1 LNLQRNVASFS
12 RPSLAMGEVIEDLSH
27 EAANSKERS
36 SNKLRL
42 GGNDLVGS
50 FRKSKE
56 KLIGRRR
63 SLPRKGG
70 NGAASVVALSAG
82 VAPNAP
88 AVSGGEQAGISLSGW
103 SSGDHK
109 TDQASPLVATPCTN
123 STDDEE
129 PLPSLAIPAATLDV
143 GPTATTALLPAEEG
157 AASSGKP
164 LLGGGSP
171 PVEPATFE
179 LGEGA
184 SPGRLSGLST
194 AHVPVVE
201 WNSLVGHRF
210 LGSGE
215 SQQPHRTSPFPHR
228 PHASPPIC
236 TFRPPHAP
244 HTPTDTPAACPPATT
259 PPRAPRALLRP
270 GEFCTVSSATLDG
283 KQVAVKV
290 QPGASELELGLL
302 LG

>member
-1 LNLQRNVASFS
+1 
-12 RPSLAMGEVIEDLSH
+12 MGEVIEDLSH

-56 KLIGRRR
+56 KLIGRR

-236 TFRPPHAP
+236 TFSVH
-244 HTPTDTPAACPPATT
+244 HTRLTHPQT
-259 PPRAPRALLRP
+259 PPLPALPRQHRPAHPAPCCAQA
-270 GEFCTVSSATLDG
+270 SSA
-283 KQVAVKV
+283 
-290 QPGASELELGLL
+290 P
-302 LG
+302 

>member
-1 LNLQRNVASFS
+1 
-12 RPSLAMGEVIEDLSH
+12 MGEVIEDLFH
-27 EAANSKERS
+27 EAANSKARS
-36 SNKLRL
+36 SRKLRL

-56 KLIGRRR
+56 KLIGTR
-63 SLPRKGG
+63 SPRKGG

-88 AVSGGEQAGISLSGW
+88 AVSGGEQAGISLSGR

-215 SQQPHRTSPFPHR
+215 SQQPLARALPHR
-228 PHASPPIC
+228 PHESPPIC
-236 TFRPPHAP
+236 TSRPPHAP

-259 PPRAPRALLRP
+259 PPRAPRALLRT